1 MDDAVAGWENFFVA
15 QVGASA
21 ALTGLLFVAVSINL
35 AKILQLPSLPGRA
48 AETLIGLFVV
58 LGVASFGLVPHV
70 TRRTFGIE
78 ILAVWV
84 LACVAV
90 GWIQIRSRRRRE
102 AVEWWTIRVVASHT
116 PLFAFLGGGISLLAG
131 RGEGP
136 YWLLAGTLLGLAAS
150 AVNAWVLLVEI
161 QR

>member
-1 MDDAVAGWENFFVA
+1 MEDAVAGWENFFVA

-35 AKILQLPSLPGRA
+35 AKILELPSLAGRA

-70 TRRTFGIE
+70 TRHTLGIE
-78 ILAVWV
+78 V
-84 LACVAV
+84 LALWAVACFAI
-90 GWIQIRSRRRRE
+90 GRIQIGSFRRRE
-102 AVEWWTIRVVASHT
+102 AVEYWRMRVMDSHT

-131 RGEGP
+131 RGGGP
-136 YWLLAGTLLGLAAS
+136 YWLLAGTLSCFAAS